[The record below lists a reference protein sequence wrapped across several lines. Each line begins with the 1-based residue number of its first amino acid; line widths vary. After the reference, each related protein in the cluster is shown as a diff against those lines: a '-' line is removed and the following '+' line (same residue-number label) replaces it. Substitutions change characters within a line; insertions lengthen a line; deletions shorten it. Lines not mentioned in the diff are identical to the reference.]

1 MELAEAR
8 ALVQDKTGKEIT
20 VRHLE
25 RTQVHPFL
33 LREDHERPSSSSAGG
48 PYRAEDGLMT
58 GEQERSPCARTYTS
72 SRTPNDI

>member
-8 ALVQDKTGKEIT
+8 ALVQNKTGKEIT

-25 RTQVHPFL
+25 RTQVHPLL
-33 LREDHERPSSSSAGG
+33 LRDDHQLSSSSSAGG